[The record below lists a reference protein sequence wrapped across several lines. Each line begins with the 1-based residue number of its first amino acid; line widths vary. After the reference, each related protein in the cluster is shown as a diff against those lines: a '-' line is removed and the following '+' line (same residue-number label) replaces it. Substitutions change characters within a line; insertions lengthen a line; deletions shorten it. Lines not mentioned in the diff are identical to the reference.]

1 VVSHSISGATAPTAP
16 TARSDL
22 ADTSVG
28 ELIGDV
34 TRDLSTLI
42 RQEFE
47 LATAELKQEL
57 VESGKAAGALGGAVF
72 AGQMMLLFA
81 SVALWLTLARAMDW
95 RWAALAVAALWALAA
110 AGLYLI
116 GRDQLRRVRA
126 PQRTLDTLKDI
137 PRTLGGR

>member
-1 VVSHSISGATAPTAP
+1 MSHSISRATATSTA
-16 TARSDL
+16 ARADL

-57 VESGKAAGALGGAVF
+57 IQTGKAAGALGGAAF

-81 SVALWLTLARAMDW
+81 SVALWLTLARAIDW
-95 RWAALAVAALWALAA
+95 RWAALAVAGLWALAT

-116 GRDQLRRVRA
+116 GRDQMRRVQA
-126 PQRTLDTLKDI
+126 PQRTIETLQEI
-137 PRTLGGR
+137 PHSLGAR

>member
-1 VVSHSISGATAPTAP
+1 MSHSISRTTAT
-16 TARSDL
+16 TARPDV

-57 VESGKAAGALGGAVF
+57 IQSGKAAGALGGAAF

-81 SVALWLTLARAMDW
+81 SLALWLTLARAIDW
-95 RWAALAVAALWALAA
+95 RWAALAVAALWALAT

-116 GRDQLRRVRA
+116 GRDQIRRVQA
-126 PQRTLDTLKDI
+126 PKRTIDTLKDI
-137 PRTLGGR
+137 PNTFGAR

>member
-1 VVSHSISGATAPTAP
+1 L
-16 TARSDL
+16 DL

-57 VESGKAAGALGGAVF
+57 VQSGKAAGTLGGAVF

-95 RWAALAVAALWALAA
+95 RGAALVVAALWALAA

-137 PRTLGGR
+137 PRTLGAR

>member
-1 VVSHSISGATAPTAP
+1 MSHSISRTTATTAIAS
-16 TARSDL
+16 ARPDL

-57 VESGKAAGALGGAVF
+57 IHSGKAAGTLGGAAF

-81 SVALWLTLARAMDW
+81 SLALWLTLARAIDW
-95 RWAALAVAALWALAA
+95 RWAALAVAALWALAT

-116 GRDQLRRVRA
+116 GRDQLRRVQA
-126 PQRTLDTLKDI
+126 PQRTIETLQEI
-137 PRTLGGR
+137 PHTLGAR

>member
-1 VVSHSISGATAPTAP
+1 MSHSISHATATTAP
-16 TARSDL
+16 ASARPDL

-34 TRDLSTLI
+34 TRDLSTLV

-57 VESGKAAGALGGAVF
+57 VKSGKAAGALGGAAF

-81 SVALWLTLARAMDW
+81 SLALWLALARAIDW
-95 RWAALAVAALWALAA
+95 RWAALAVAGLWAMAT
-110 AGLYLI
+110 AGLYAI
-116 GRDQLRRVRA
+116 GRDQIRRMQTPR
-126 PQRTLDTLKDI
+126 RTIETLKEI
-137 PRTLGGR
+137 PNTLGAR